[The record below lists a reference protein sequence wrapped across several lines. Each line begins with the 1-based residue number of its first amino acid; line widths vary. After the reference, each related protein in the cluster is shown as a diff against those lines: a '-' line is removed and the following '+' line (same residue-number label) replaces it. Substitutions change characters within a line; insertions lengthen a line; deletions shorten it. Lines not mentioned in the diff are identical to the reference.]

1 MEKKR
6 KAWQTQGGTASLRE
20 IVRYDLLPPSQSFN
34 GPNPNTKLTK
44 FNIDESYPM
53 GWPQLAAFLNSA
65 ENHAIFRR
73 FGTEHCCIL
82 LHLMAEIT
90 SIQKELDILDQ
101 ADAENKDKLYRLRRN
116 EWHEGWDT
124 AQKDLLD
131 KLRTK
136 LLEYGKS
143 DFL

>member
-1 MEKKR
+1 
-6 KAWQTQGGTASLRE
+6 
-20 IVRYDLLPPSQSFN
+20 
-34 GPNPNTKLTK
+34 
-44 FNIDESYPM
+44 M

-65 ENHAIFRR
+65 DNHAIFRR
-73 FGTEHCCIL
+73 FGTEHCRVL

-90 SIQKELDILDQ
+90 SIQKELEILDQ
-101 ADAENKDKLYRLRRN
+101 ADAENKDMLYRLRRN

-136 LLEYGKS
+136 LLEYGKPTFYYIYS
-143 DFL
+143 QSGNEMTELSTWSGIVW